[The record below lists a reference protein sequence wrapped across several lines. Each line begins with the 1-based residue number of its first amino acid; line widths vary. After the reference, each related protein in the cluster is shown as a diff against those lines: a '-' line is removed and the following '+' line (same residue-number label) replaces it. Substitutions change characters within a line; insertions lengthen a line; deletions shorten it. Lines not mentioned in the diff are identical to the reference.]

1 MILHITSLDNIEK
14 GRVLDPGRVKH
25 AVVTGKRITDLSWWI
40 NPSTH
45 LNLDLPDELLGEVF
59 VASRMEK
66 GARIIADGNRF
77 MYAPIEREAYRHLGR
92 VDITERRR
100 VSLRPAIHV

>member
-1 MILHITSLDNIEK
+1 MILHITSVDNIEEGK
-14 GRVLDPGRVKH
+14 VLDPGRVKH

-45 LNLDLPDELLGEVF
+45 LNLDLPGELLGEVF
-59 VASRMEK
+59 VASRLEK
-66 GARIIADGNRF
+66 GARLIADGDRF
-77 MYAPIEREAYRHLGR
+77 VYVPIERKAYRHLGQ
-92 VDITERRR
+92 VDVTGRRR